1 MKLLRKMERRFG
13 RYAIRN
19 LSLVVIATYVFGYL
33 CQFVAPRVLSYFTLD
48 PAMIFQHGQVWRL
61 VTWILIP
68 PESLDFFT
76 IIMLFF
82 YYSIAKV
89 LERTWGDFLFNV
101 YIFGGLILTVA
112 GACVMYGVL
121 MAVGS
126 PSALL
131 NIQAIPYYCS
141 TYYVNMSIFLAFAL
155 TYPDMEVLLYFFIP
169 IRMKWMGWLYGAF
182 LIYQFYKTPL
192 WSGRIL
198 MIISL
203 LNFLIYFL
211 TTKNMRSLSPQEFRR
226 RASFR
231 KNGGVK
237 PQKRRDVSKTSHGV
251 HWNKTAEGGRQTGTS
266 EQTQAEVRR
275 PAEGFRKIAP
285 GGARH
290 VCAICGRTE
299 LTNPELEFRYCSR
312 CEGNY
317 EYCQDHL
324 FTHVHVKN
332 GSKPHLAEE
341 EKQ

>member
-1 MKLLRKMERRFG
+1 
-13 RYAIRN
+13 
-19 LSLVVIATYVFGYL
+19 V
-33 CQFVAPRVLSYFTLD
+33 
-48 PAMIFQHGQVWRL
+48 
-61 VTWILIP
+61 
-68 PESLDFFT
+68 
-76 IIMLFF
+76 
-82 YYSIAKV
+82 
-89 LERTWGDFLFNV
+89 
-101 YIFGGLILTVA
+101 ILTVA

-126 PSALL
+126 QSALL
-131 NIQAIPYYCS
+131 NIQAIPSYCS
-141 TYYVNMSIFLAFAL
+141 TYYVNLSIFLAFAL
-155 TYPDMEVLLYFFIP
+155 PYPDMEVLLYVFIP
-169 IRMKWMGWLYGAF
+169 IRMKWMGWRYGAF

-211 TTKNMRSLSPQEFRR
+211 ATKNMRSLSPQEFRR
-226 RASFR
+226 RAEFR

-237 PQKRRDVSKTSHGV
+237 SQKRRDVSKTSRGV
-251 HWNKTAEGGRQTGTS
+251 HWNRTAEGGRRTGMA
-266 EQTQAEVRR
+266 EQAESRR
-275 PAEGFRKIAP
+275 PSEGFKKIVP

>member
-1 MKLLRKMERRFG
+1 
-13 RYAIRN
+13 
-19 LSLVVIATYVFGYL
+19 
-33 CQFVAPRVLSYFTLD
+33 
-48 PAMIFQHGQVWRL
+48 
-61 VTWILIP
+61 
-68 PESLDFFT
+68 
-76 IIMLFF
+76 
-82 YYSIAKV
+82 
-89 LERTWGDFLFNV
+89 
-101 YIFGGLILTVA
+101 
-112 GACVMYGVL
+112 
-121 MAVGS
+121 
-126 PSALL
+126 
-131 NIQAIPYYCS
+131 
-141 TYYVNMSIFLAFAL
+141 
-155 TYPDMEVLLYFFIP
+155 MEVLLYFFIP

-231 KNGGVK
+231 KNSGVK

>member
-1 MKLLRKMERRFG
+1 
-13 RYAIRN
+13 
-19 LSLVVIATYVFGYL
+19 
-33 CQFVAPRVLSYFTLD
+33 
-48 PAMIFQHGQVWRL
+48 
-61 VTWILIP
+61 
-68 PESLDFFT
+68 
-76 IIMLFF
+76 
-82 YYSIAKV
+82 
-89 LERTWGDFLFNV
+89 
-101 YIFGGLILTVA
+101 
-112 GACVMYGVL
+112 
-121 MAVGS
+121 
-126 PSALL
+126 
-131 NIQAIPYYCS
+131 
-141 TYYVNMSIFLAFAL
+141 
-155 TYPDMEVLLYFFIP
+155 MEVLLYFFIP

-211 TTKNMRSLSPQEFRR
+211 ATKNMRSLSPQEFRR
-226 RASFR
+226 RAEFR

-237 PQKRRDVSKTSHGV
+237 SQKRRDVSKTSRGV
-251 HWNKTAEGGRQTGTS
+251 HWNRTAEGGRRTGMA
-266 EQTQAEVRR
+266 EQAESRR
-275 PAEGFRKIAP
+275 PSEGFKKIVP